1 MLGKA
6 GAQLSYPPHYCDQ
19 AFNPFLSRRVAGT
32 HPGPAAHLPT
42 SRDGSQQTP
51 PALGGSR
58 ARPQGRCAPPTT
70 SKQTP
75 TRRMSVPP
83 APLPAP
89 LRLPDPSASLSV
101 LFPAPAQTTFGAH
114 PGRPAPS
121 PGGCAKIS
129 RRLDGWQFWGGPPES
144 LDRGP
149 RGRRRSR
156 SATGQREAVP
166 RPKMGVSGSGG
177 ETPEL
182 QRPTRAQSARLA
194 GSAGATSTFW
204 ARPVRPPGAADAR
217 ERGSGTGGWRF
228 RMGCLGRC
236 SGERR
241 SRPGP

>member
-1 MLGKA
+1 
-6 GAQLSYPPHYCDQ
+6 
-19 AFNPFLSRRVAGT
+19 
-32 HPGPAAHLPT
+32 
-42 SRDGSQQTP
+42 
-51 PALGGSR
+51 
-58 ARPQGRCAPPTT
+58 
-70 SKQTP
+70 
-75 TRRMSVPP
+75 MSVPP